1 MNILIQNP
9 AKIEVFTNIF
19 QNLKSIS
26 DTVNVQFD
34 EEKMYIQ
41 TMDSARISILE
52 ISLPCAWFCKYSF
65 DGGQR
70 AECLQQLTQESASHS
85 PEFGPTKLTLGIHTQ
100 LMFKILSTR
109 DKNQTISLQYSSE
122 EEIVMIHMRA
132 IDETGQPIPG
142 GGFDKQFELPLIDL
156 DTEYLGIPEIEYQVE
171 MALHSSVFS
180 TMIHQLRGFG
190 ESLEIHCDE
199 ETIRF
204 TAKTQNS
211 GSMAVNVRMDDLT
224 EFAIEED
231 CQLDLTFGLQYLQN
245 ICNYGKI
252 TKQVHIKLHADY
264 PLRIDYPLDNDGF
277 VKYFLA
283 PKMNDE

>member
-9 AKIEVFTNIF
+9 AKIEVFANIF

-26 DTVNVQFD
+26 DQVNVQFD
-34 EEKMYIQ
+34 QEKMYIQ

-52 ISLPCAWFCKYSF
+52 ILLPSTWFCTYKCDNETHTTTAKY
-65 DGGQR
+65 
-70 AECLQQLTQESASHS
+70 
-85 PEFGPTKLTLGIHTQ
+85 TLGINTQ
-100 LMFKILSTR
+100 IMYKILSAR
-109 DKNQTISLQYSSE
+109 DKNQTINLQYNQE
-122 EEIVMIHMRA
+122 EDIVNINMRA
-132 IDETGQPIPG
+132 IDESGAPIPG
-142 GGFDKQFELPLIDL
+142 AGFDKQFVLPLIDL
-156 DTEYLGIPEIEYQVE
+156 DTELLGIPDIDYQVE

-180 TMIHQLRGFG
+180 TLIHQLRGFG
-190 ESLEIHCDE
+190 DSLEIHCDE

-204 TAKTQNS
+204 TAKTQDS

-224 EFAIEED
+224 EFAIEEE
-231 CQLDLTFGLQYLQN
+231 CNLDLTFGLQYLQN

-252 TKQVHIKLHADY
+252 TKQVQIKLHGDY

>member
-9 AKIEVFTNIF
+9 AKMEVFANIF

-26 DTVNVQFD
+26 DMVNVQFD

-65 DGGQR
+65 DGG
-70 AECLQQLTQESASHS
+70 
-85 PEFGPTKLTLGIHTQ
+85 PTKLTLGIHTQ

-122 EEIVMIHMRA
+122 EEIVIIHMRA

-142 GGFDKQFELPLIDL
+142 GGFDKQFELPLIEL

-180 TMIHQLRGFG
+180 TLIHQLRGFG

-252 TKQVHIKLHADY
+252 TKQVQIKLHADY

-283 PKMNDE
+283 PKMNDEWIWYVNEQNQK